1 MKLLKPSDVMAKL
14 NVSRSKV
21 YQLIRD
27 GVIPSVRI
35 GGCLRVAEELLDA
48 MIHQQLSNHPS
59 YKYALKEGIF
69 DSCSCKTSVEGEL
82 LTPQEVMAK
91 LSMSQGKVYQM
102 IRDGKIPS
110 VFDQGRIMIPEEELN
125 EMLYQ
130 QLTQFEGNP
139 PASREKVL
147 VLFGGG
153 AERRK
158 D

>member
-1 MKLLKPSDVMAKL
+1 MQG
-14 NVSRSKV
+14 SRPAGWARS
-21 YQLIRD
+21 L
-27 GVIPSVRI
+27 
-35 GGCLRVAEELLDA
+35 A
-48 MIHQQLSNHPS
+48 
-59 YKYALKEGIF
+59 
-69 DSCSCKTSVEGEL
+69 SVEDEL